1 MNIVFYIIV
10 FVLGS
15 LIGNFYATAIKRI
28 SKGKKVLSMHSYCAN
43 CGEKLGFF
51 EKIPIFSYI
60 FLKGKCKHCKK
71 KIDAK
76 YIILEFITGV
86 LFLAVA
92 DSLNLVSTNFN
103 IANLMLFIVIALYF
117 SYIILAVGIDNENK
131 NMSQSVLTYGV
142 IISLIYMV
150 YMCIVERESIYVN
163 VIYLVM
169 MTLLLLLNII
179 NTKKRAQSSY
189 VIDLLTMLLIM
200 LIFTGEFVCILT
212 ITGTLFAI
220 ALYILINKIRTIK
233 NKGKK
238 SKATFSS
245 NVRIV
250 FIMGILN
257 LVTFLTLI
265 ICRNSF

>member
-1 MNIVFYIIV
+1 M
-10 FVLGS
+10 
-15 LIGNFYATAIKRI
+15 KRI
-28 SKGKKVLSMHSYCAN
+28 SKGKRVLSIHSYCAN
-43 CGEKLGFF
+43 CGEKLSFL

-76 YIILEFITGV
+76 YIILEVITGV
-86 LFLAVA
+86 LLLAVA
-92 DSLNLVSTNFN
+92 YSLNLVNANFN
-103 IANLMLFIVIALYF
+103 FANLILFIVIILYF
-117 SYIILAVGIDNENK
+117 SYIILVVGIDKENK
-131 NMSQSVLTYGV
+131 NMPPSVLAYGV
-142 IISLIYMV
+142 IISLIYIV

-179 NTKKRAQSSY
+179 NTKKRAQGSY

-200 LIFTGEFVCILT
+200 LIFTGELVCILT
-212 ITGTLFAI
+212 ITGTLLAI
-220 ALYILINKIRTIK
+220 ALYILIKKIMTSK

-238 SKATFSS
+238 YKTTFSS
-245 NVRIV
+245 KVRIG

-257 LVTFLTLI
+257 LVTFLAAI
-265 ICRNSF
+265 IYQNSF